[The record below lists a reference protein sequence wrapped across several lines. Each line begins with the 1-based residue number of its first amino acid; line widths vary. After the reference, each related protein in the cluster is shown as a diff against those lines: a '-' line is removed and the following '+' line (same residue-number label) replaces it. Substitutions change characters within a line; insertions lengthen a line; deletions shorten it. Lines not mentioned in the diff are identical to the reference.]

1 MIGMLSKKQRTELRA
16 VIIFVDSL
24 NQTINASD
32 FIFPEEASPVD
43 VIYNPQKAKFQVTSV
58 DGGPNKLIRHNKYE
72 HKIKLTEIV
81 DKYIIDPITKKYNTN
96 FGYGVSDVILLIH
109 SVIYPGRPGGLE
121 ADIQKRKKEITD
133 ISIKSGF
140 KSIYLVFDMSG
151 LTVPVYIPKS

>member
-58 DGGPNKLIRHNKYE
+58 DGGPNK
-72 HKIKLTEIV
+72 
-81 DKYIIDPITKKYNTN
+81 
-96 FGYGVSDVILLIH
+96 
-109 SVIYPGRPGGLE
+109 
-121 ADIQKRKKEITD
+121 
-133 ISIKSGF
+133 
-140 KSIYLVFDMSG
+140 
-151 LTVPVYIPKS
+151 